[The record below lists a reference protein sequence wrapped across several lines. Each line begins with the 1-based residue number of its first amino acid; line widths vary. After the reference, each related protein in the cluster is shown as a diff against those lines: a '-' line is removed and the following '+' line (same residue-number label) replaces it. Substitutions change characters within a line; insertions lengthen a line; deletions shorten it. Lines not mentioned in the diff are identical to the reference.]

1 MTTDEMKAR
10 TKRFSLM
17 IIGLAEKMPNT
28 NVVRS
33 ITNQIVRSGT
43 SVGANYRAVCRA
55 RSDREFVAKMNIV
68 LEEADETLFWLEI
81 IKEKMWIAK
90 SELEITN
97 EIVLRCHKRGLILFW
112 LLFVGCA
119 VRITPPLTISE
130 EEIREGCAIILDV
143 MDEILNKKNN

>member
-1 MTTDEMKAR
+1 MTTEEMKLR
-10 TKRFSLM
+10 TKKFSLM
-17 IIGLAEKMPNT
+17 IIDLAESMPNT
-28 NVVRS
+28 NVIRS

-90 SELEITN
+90 SELELIWKEGN
-97 EIVLRCHKRGLILFW
+97 ELTAI
-112 LLFVGCA
+112 FVSSLKT
-119 VRITPPLTISE
+119 VNNRI
-130 EEIREGCAIILDV
+130 
-143 MDEILNKKNN
+143 NK